1 MRVGSLLGA
10 GLLPVAFMASGC
22 GTAPHAGVGVAA
34 PSPCPGEQAVVRR
47 ALDRSPLRAD
57 VTGDGKPDTV
67 AAVSDP
73 AAAKPCR
80 GLVAVRSDGVVYTA
94 HLIPGAVPIKGI
106 RARVVAVPHLG
117 LHPGA
122 AIVVDTGAA
131 VDAVLAQLF
140 TFSDG
145 RLLAVKVPGELDGSF
160 VVAGGGLM
168 FPHAAGCTSDG
179 RLVVS
184 GALQSQDGRR
194 FRVVRRSYELDHA
207 GRRLTALPVQRAT
220 VSVRR
225 LDSRFP
231 EFAGARWQACTDRPV

>member
-10 GLLPVAFMASGC
+10 GLLPVALLASGC
-22 GTAPHAGVGVAA
+22 GTAQHAGDRAAA
-34 PSPCPGEQAVVRR
+34 PSPCPSEQAVVRR

-67 AAVSDP
+67 AAASDP

-117 LHPGA
+117 HHSGA

-145 RLLAVKVPGELDGSF
+145 RLVAVKVPGERDGSF

-184 GALQSQDGRR
+184 GALQTPDGHR
-194 FRVVRRSYELDHA
+194 FRVVRHSYELDQA
-207 GRRLTALPVQRAT
+207 GRRLAALPVQRAT
-220 VSVRR
+220 VSLSR